1 MNLMRF
7 STVHRTWLGLALS
20 ATLFVPMTARADW
33 QFLGTRRIG
42 MAGAGLALPFN
53 ANDESANPALYAY
66 LHSSFAPL
74 MPSFGFFSNN
84 ISLSD
89 FSKLVGSVSSGGVST
104 SKLASFAQTFGN
116 NDKQLGVNGSLGFS
130 FDGFVISGAGSADVK
145 TVPNAAL
152 QSDVQNK
159 VLLANF
165 NPGDALDGYG
175 YGYYSYEVAYGRFLN
190 PKPTVTTQPRIAVG
204 LRIKQLKSYFDHAY
218 VNGGQIAAGSTSAT
232 QAPEM
237 NGNTVLSKSGLGAD
251 LGFEA
256 QFGQDLY
263 GAVQVRNLI
272 KPPVGYA
279 ATLPQDLTTGR
290 IGETTVNPF
299 ATMVDMGVGT
309 LLSKNIY
316 GAVDLVDATNA
327 GNSQE
332 LRAGATFNF
341 AKNFAV
347 QGGYSS
353 RFGFAV
359 GFTVYGFSIAYSQVV
374 PLSISTAFR
383 F

>member
-1 MNLMRF
+1 MSHQNVR
-7 STVHRTWLGLALS
+7 RTWLGLALA
-20 ATLFVPMTARADW
+20 ATTLAPTLAHANW

-42 MAGAGLALPFN
+42 MAGAGLALPIN

-66 LHSSFAPL
+66 LGTDFKLL
-74 MPSFGFFSNN
+74 MPSFGFFTQN
-84 ISLSD
+84 ISLND
-89 FSKLVGSVSSGGVST
+89 FSKGLGSITSGGVST
-104 SKLASFAQTFGN
+104 SKLANFAQTFGD
-116 NDKQLGVNGSLGFS
+116 NDKQLGLNASLGVS
-130 FDGFVISGAGSADVK
+130 FDGFVISGAGAANVK
-145 TVPNAAL
+145 TVPNASL

-159 VLLANF
+159 VPIAGF
-165 NPGDALDGYG
+165 NPGDTLDGYG
-175 YGYYSYEVAYGRFLN
+175 YGYYSYGAAYGRFLN
-190 PKPTVTTQPRIAVG
+190 PKPTVNTQPRIALG
-204 LRIKQLKSYFDHAY
+204 LRLKEMKGYFDHSY
-218 VNGGQIAAGSTSAT
+218 VTGGQIISGSTSAT

-237 NGNTVLSKSGLGAD
+237 NGANVISKSGIGAD
-251 LGFEA
+251 FGFEA
-256 QFGQDLY
+256 QFGQDLF
-263 GAVQVRNLI
+263 GAVQIRNII
-272 KPPVGYA
+272 KPPIGFA
-279 ATLPQDLTTGR
+279 ATLPQSQTTGR

-299 ATMVDMGVGT
+299 ATMVDLGMGT

-353 RFGFAV
+353 RYGFAV

-374 PLSISTAFR
+374 PLSVSTAFR